1 MFTRFLSFLFFFIF
15 LFGCNP
21 VGKQI
26 DELRIEIDRIESK
39 VASKEVPSTSEWS
52 ILAEKMERL
61 TQDIAMNKDDYS
73 SSQISDFKDLEGRY
87 SKLLARKAGLEI
99 GTELIDGIE
108 KVKGFVEGIKEA
120 ITADSIEKSSGK

>member
-1 MFTRFLSFLFFFIF
+1 MVARFLSFLFFFVF

-21 VGKQI
+21 LGKQI

-39 VASKEVPSTSEWS
+39 LARKEAPSTSEWNT
-52 ILAEKMERL
+52 LAEKMDKL
-61 TQDIAMNKDDYS
+61 TQDIAKNKDDYS
-73 SSQISDFKDLEGRY
+73 TSQISDFKDLEGRY
-87 SKLLARKAGLEI
+87 SKLLARKAGLDV

-120 ITADSIEKSSGK
+120 ITADSI

>member
-1 MFTRFLSFLFFFIF
+1 MFARPFSFLVFFIF
-15 LFGCNP
+15 LLGCNP

-26 DELRIEIDRIESK
+26 DELKIEIDRIENK
-39 VASKEVPSTSEWS
+39 VARKVAPSTSEWS
-52 ILAEKMERL
+52 VLAEKMDMM
-61 TQDIAMNKDDYS
+61 TQDITMNKDDYS
-73 SSQISDFKDLEGRY
+73 TSQISDFKDLEGRY

-120 ITADSIEKSSGK
+120 ITSDSIEKSSGK

>member
-1 MFTRFLSFLFFFIF
+1 MVARFLSFLFFFVF

-21 VGKQI
+21 LGKQI

-39 VASKEVPSTSEWS
+39 LARKEAPSTSEWS
-52 ILAEKMERL
+52 ILAEKMDKL
-61 TQDIAMNKDDYS
+61 TQDIAKNKDDYS
-73 SSQISDFKDLEGRY
+73 TSQISDFKDLEGRY
-87 SKLLARKAGLEI
+87 SKLLARKAGLDV

-120 ITADSIEKSSGK
+120 ITADSI